1 MRSVMNISLPSQ
13 LLKEVERGV
22 KQGNFATKSE
32 FIRQLLR
39 EWKEARLVEE
49 LREMREEMRNGEGII
64 LKSPEDLLK

>member
-1 MRSVMNISLPSQ
+1 MNISLPSQ

-39 EWKEARLVEE
+39 EWKEARLAEE
-49 LREMREEMRNGEGII
+49 LHEMDEDFKKGRSIR
-64 LKSPEDLLK
+64 LKSVRDLLK